1 MVNFSLKNIE
11 GTPVRVIDVN
21 GRTVLK
27 TTISSDSN
35 INVETL
41 TNGVYFVQLQVE
53 NKDLNYKFV
62 KKQ

>member
-11 GTPVRVIDVN
+11 GTPVRIIDVN

-35 INVETL
+35 INIEML
-41 TNGVYFVQLQVE
+41 TNGVYFVQLQIE
-53 NKDLNYKFV
+53 NKDLSYKFV
-62 KKQ
+62 KK